1 MGLAEKK
8 PLKFNLWDGLI
19 KPVEWYLSDEGKNAF
34 FEAFANADEM
44 NEAIRENNWISIIF
58 KVCYQSSKK
67 PLAEKKNWLI
77 KYFYELVLSQYSMKM
92 ASNEHTLVLMTAVAS
107 LSPICPYPDCLGEEK
122 NPVLYFFSHVKN
134 LLPDGYSE
142 VTYPILKDIVHYVY
156 NAYSS
161 IQKDVSQELRLYD
174 KSLYVDER
182 GKPQKYGIISEKLS
196 DVVQFPEFLHR

>member
-8 PLKFNLWDGLI
+8 PIKFNLWDGLI

-34 FEAFANADEM
+34 FEAFENADEM
-44 NEAIRENNWISIIF
+44 NEAIMEDNWISIIF

-77 KYFYELVLSQYSMKM
+77 KYFYEFVLSQYSMKM

-107 LSPICPYPDCLGEEK
+107 LPPICPYPDCLGEEK
-122 NPVLYFFSHVKN
+122 NPVLYYFSHVKN

-142 VTYPILKDIVHYVY
+142 VTYPVLKDIVHYVY
-156 NAYSS
+156 NAYSA
-161 IQKDVSQELRLYD
+161 IQKDVSRELLLYD
-174 KSLYVDER
+174 RSLYVDER
-182 GKPQKYGIISEKLS
+182 GKPQKYNLISEKLP